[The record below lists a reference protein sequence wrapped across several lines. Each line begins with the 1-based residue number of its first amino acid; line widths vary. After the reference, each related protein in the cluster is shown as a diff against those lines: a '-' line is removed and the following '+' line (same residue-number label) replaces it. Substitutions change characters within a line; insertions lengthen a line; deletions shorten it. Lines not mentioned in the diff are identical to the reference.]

1 VQVRIVRCGSTLI
14 EGETVIG
21 SRLSSIIR
29 PALRLVPVAAVLLL
43 GACMPPSR
51 PVEDYSRYDFIR
63 NDLSPEVAQLLMQEY
78 TATACG
84 YFDQG
89 VAKVAESQSN
99 AEIAENVERFRE
111 AGLTAIRRAG
121 WRLQPVG
128 AAFDSVIL
136 FDQMV
141 LYLESDEAKTAFGP
155 ARDDLITVV
164 RRIEPLAEDVMEK
177 IAVDPGSTRE
187 ELVSTWVREHPLE
200 GLELARMSP
209 LLGVAD
215 QTDRLDDPLRK
226 IARVQFSAAAAYG
239 RNDALL
245 ALPADVRRQ
254 LESAVRGVMRE
265 PLIVN
270 ALVGLARLGD
280 GMKETG
286 RALAAIDDHLDDHRD
301 AILADLD
308 RQRIVTIEAVAAERA
323 VILEAIAAERAM
335 ILEAVAAE
343 RQAVL
348 AEVDR
353 QTDKVMDRTEKLVS
367 TSIDEAVDG
376 VGDAIGRTA
385 TGLGVSLVAVVM
397 LLMFATH
404 VVRRRTSA

>member
-1 VQVRIVRCGSTLI
+1 
-14 EGETVIG
+14 VIG
-21 SRLSSIIR
+21 ARPSSIFR
-29 PALRLVPVAAVLLL
+29 PALRLVPVSAVLLL
-43 GACMPPSR
+43 GACMPQSR

-89 VAKVAESQSN
+89 VAKVAESQSK
-99 AEIAENVERFRE
+99 AEIAENVERFRD

-136 FDQMV
+136 FDQMI
-141 LYLESDEAKTAFGP
+141 LYLDSDEAKAAFGP
-155 ARDDLITVV
+155 ARADLITVV
-164 RRIEPLAEDVMEK
+164 RRIEPLADDVMEK
-177 IAVDPGSTRE
+177 ITVDPGSVRDE
-187 ELVSTWVREHPLE
+187 IVSTWVREHPLE

-215 QTDRLDDPLRK
+215 QTDRLDDPLQT
-226 IARVQFSAAAAYG
+226 IARVQFNAAAAYA
-239 RNDALL
+239 RLNEALL
-245 ALPADVRRQ
+245 TLPPDVRRQ
-254 LESAVRGVMRE
+254 LEAVVRGVMRE

-270 ALVGLARLGD
+270 ALVGFARLGD

-286 RALAAIDDHLDDHRD
+286 QALAAIDDHLDDHRD
-301 AILADLD
+301 AILANVEQ
-308 RQRIVTIEAVAAERA
+308 QRIAATDALAAERKAALETLAAERVAILETLAAERA
-323 VILEAIAAERAM
+323 LVLEAIAT
-335 ILEAVAAE
+335 E

-367 TSIDEAVDG
+367 ASIDEAVEG
-376 VGDAIGRTA
+376 VGDTIGRTA

-397 LLMFATH
+397 LFMLATH
-404 VVRRRTSA
+404 VVRRRESA

>member
-1 VQVRIVRCGSTLI
+1 
-14 EGETVIG
+14 VIG
-21 SRLSSIIR
+21 ARPSSIFR
-29 PALRLVPVAAVLLL
+29 PALRLVPVSAVLLL
-43 GACMPPSR
+43 GACMPQSR

-89 VAKVAESQSN
+89 VAKVAESQSR
-99 AEIAENVERFRE
+99 AEIAENVERFRD
-111 AGLTAIRRAG
+111 AGLAAIRRAG

-136 FDQMV
+136 FDQMI
-141 LYLESDEAKTAFGP
+141 LYLDSDEAKAAFGP

-164 RRIEPLAEDVMEK
+164 RRIEPLADDVMEK
-177 IAVDPGSTRE
+177 ITVDPGSVRE
-187 ELVSTWVREHPLE
+187 EIVSTWVREHPLE

-215 QTDRLDDPLRK
+215 QTDRLDDPLQT
-226 IARVQFSAAAAYG
+226 IARVQFNAAAAYA
-239 RNDALL
+239 RLNEALL
-245 ALPADVRRQ
+245 TLPPDVRRQ
-254 LESAVRGVMRE
+254 LEAVVRGVMRE

-270 ALVGLARLGD
+270 ALVGFARLGD

-286 RALAAIDDHLDDHRD
+286 QALAAIDDHLDDHRD
-301 AILADLD
+301 AILANVEQ
-308 RQRIVTIEAVAAERA
+308 QRIAATDALAAERKAALETLAAERVAILETLAAERA
-323 VILEAIAAERAM
+323 LVLEAIAT
-335 ILEAVAAE
+335 E

-367 TSIDEAVDG
+367 ASIDEAVEG
-376 VGDAIGRTA
+376 VGDTIGRTA

-397 LLMFATH
+397 LFMLATH
-404 VVRRRTSA
+404 VVRRRESA

>member
-1 VQVRIVRCGSTLI
+1 
-14 EGETVIG
+14 VIG
-21 SRLSSIIR
+21 ARPSSIFR
-29 PALRLVPVAAVLLL
+29 PALRLVPVSAVLLL
-43 GACMPPSR
+43 GACMPQSR

-89 VAKVAESQSN
+89 VAKVAESQSK
-99 AEIAENVERFRE
+99 AEIAENVERFRD
-111 AGLTAIRRAG
+111 AGLAAIRRAG

-136 FDQMV
+136 FDQMI
-141 LYLESDEAKTAFGP
+141 LYLDSDEAKAAFGP
-155 ARDDLITVV
+155 ARADLITVV
-164 RRIEPLAEDVMEK
+164 RRIEPLADDVMEK
-177 IAVDPGSTRE
+177 ITVDPGSVRDE
-187 ELVSTWVREHPLE
+187 IVSTWVREHPLE

-215 QTDRLDDPLRK
+215 QTDRLDDPLQT
-226 IARVQFSAAAAYG
+226 IARVQFNAAAAYA
-239 RNDALL
+239 RLNEALL
-245 ALPADVRRQ
+245 TLPPDVRRQ
-254 LESAVRGVMRE
+254 LEAVVRGVMRE

-270 ALVGLARLGD
+270 ALVGFARLGD

-286 RALAAIDDHLDDHRD
+286 QALAAIDDHLDDHRD
-301 AILADLD
+301 AILANVEQ
-308 RQRIVTIEAVAAERA
+308 QRIAATDALAAERKAALETLAAERVAILETLAAERA
-323 VILEAIAAERAM
+323 LVLEAIAT
-335 ILEAVAAE
+335 E

-367 TSIDEAVDG
+367 ASIDEAVEG
-376 VGDAIGRTA
+376 VGDTIGRTA

-397 LLMFATH
+397 LFMLATH
-404 VVRRRTSA
+404 VVRRRESA

>member
-1 VQVRIVRCGSTLI
+1 
-14 EGETVIG
+14 VIG
-21 SRLSSIIR
+21 ARPSSIFR
-29 PALRLVPVAAVLLL
+29 PALRLVPVSAVLLL
-43 GACMPPSR
+43 GACMPQSR

-89 VAKVAESQSN
+89 VAKVAESQSR
-99 AEIAENVERFRE
+99 AEIAENVERFRD
-111 AGLTAIRRAG
+111 AGLAAIRRAG

-136 FDQMV
+136 FDQMI
-141 LYLESDEAKTAFGP
+141 LYLDSDEAKAAFGP
-155 ARDDLITVV
+155 ARADLITVV

-177 IAVDPGSTRE
+177 ITVDPGSVRDDI
-187 ELVSTWVREHPLE
+187 VSTWVREHPLE

-215 QTDRLDDPLRK
+215 QTDRLDDPLQT
-226 IARVQFSAAAAYG
+226 IARVQFNAAAAYA
-239 RNDALL
+239 RLNEALL
-245 ALPADVRRQ
+245 TLPPDVRRQ
-254 LESAVRGVMRE
+254 LEAVVRGVMRE

-270 ALVGLARLGD
+270 ALVGFARLGD

-286 RALAAIDDHLDDHRD
+286 EALSAIDRHIDDHRD
-301 AILADLD
+301 VVLADLE
-308 RQRIVTIEAVAAERA
+308 RQRI
-323 VILEAIAAERAM
+323 AIIDAIGVERAM

-343 RQAVL
+343 RTAVL
-348 AEVDR
+348 AAIAAEREEILAAVDVQVDKALDRTDSLVTTSVDR
-353 QTDKVMDRTEKLVS
+353 VVGGVTDGIARIL
-367 TSIDEAVDG
+367 
-376 VGDAIGRTA
+376 
-385 TGLGVSLVAVVM
+385 TGLGITLVGIVM
-397 LLMFATH
+397 LLAFVTM

>member
-1 VQVRIVRCGSTLI
+1 M
-14 EGETVIG
+14 IG
-21 SRLSSIIR
+21 ARPSSIFR
-29 PALRLVPVAAVLLL
+29 PALRLVPVSAVLLL
-43 GACMPPSR
+43 GACMPQSR

-89 VAKVAESQSN
+89 VAKVAESQSR
-99 AEIAENVERFRE
+99 AEIAENVERFRD
-111 AGLTAIRRAG
+111 AGLAAIRRAG

-136 FDQMV
+136 FDQMI
-141 LYLESDEAKTAFGP
+141 LYLDSDEAKAAFGP

-164 RRIEPLAEDVMEK
+164 RRIEPLADDVMEK
-177 IAVDPGSTRE
+177 ITVDPGSVRE
-187 ELVSTWVREHPLE
+187 EIVSTWVREHPLE

-215 QTDRLDDPLRK
+215 QTDRLDDPLQT
-226 IARVQFSAAAAYG
+226 IARVQFNAAAAYA
-239 RNDALL
+239 RLNEALL
-245 ALPADVRRQ
+245 TLPPDVRRQ
-254 LESAVRGVMRE
+254 LEAVVRGVMRE

-270 ALVGLARLGD
+270 ALVGFARLGD

-286 RALAAIDDHLDDHRD
+286 QALAAIDDHLDDHRD
-301 AILADLD
+301 AILANVEQ
-308 RQRIVTIEAVAAERA
+308 QRIAATDALAAERKAALETLAAERVAILETLAAERA
-323 VILEAIAAERAM
+323 LVLEAIAT
-335 ILEAVAAE
+335 E

-367 TSIDEAVDG
+367 ASIDEAVEG
-376 VGDAIGRTA
+376 VGETIGRTA
-385 TGLGVSLVAVVM
+385 TGLGVSMVAVVM
-397 LLMFATH
+397 IFMLATH
-404 VVRRRTSA
+404 VVRRRESA